1 MRNFKRQTSEQGG
14 HPGNAGVSF
23 LYGDVYVMTALGL
36 LQVLLIVL
44 KLMDGIGVS
53 WLSVFV
59 PLYLWLALVV
69 VCIVIAVGNAKHSWK
84 LPKQK
89 HC

>member
-1 MRNFKRQTSEQGG
+1 M
-14 HPGNAGVSF
+14 
-23 LYGDVYVMTALGL
+23 YGDVYVMAALGL
-36 LQVLLIVL
+36 LQALLIVL

-69 VCIVIAVGNAKHSWK
+69 VCIVIAVGNAKHSRK